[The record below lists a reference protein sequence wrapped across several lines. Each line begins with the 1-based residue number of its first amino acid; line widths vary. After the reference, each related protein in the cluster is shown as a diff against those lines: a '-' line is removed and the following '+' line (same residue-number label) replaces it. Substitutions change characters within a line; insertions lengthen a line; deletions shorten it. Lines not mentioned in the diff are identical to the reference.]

1 MSRALLLCLA
11 FVMTLPVLPQVQAT
25 PLNQQEME
33 AGKKKKRK
41 GKKKRKRNKNEV
53 TVRNIE
59 GFGKNKDAALKDAFA
74 RAIEAGVGLFV
85 DTDTRITNDDIQER
99 TNTYSDATIKKHKIM
114 EEGPDANQ
122 GYRVKI
128 TAIVLRKKLNE
139 KVKATSGTASGI
151 EGEQLWAQHVSQVK
165 NVEDGRRLLQQFF
178 NDNPTRELWVSRILD
193 DKGKVN
199 KTGEGLAHET
209 NYDTGEV
216 YLAYNLSISYN
227 HKKYFN
233 HYAPRLVT
241 LLDKIA
247 HKAIKVE
254 TSCKATLKEKLFG
267 KGHVF
272 STNCN
277 EALQNVGKVGTDFF
291 PVRVLVKLSK
301 NKKKLF
307 YRSFILKTSQ
317 YKNLFKTYQRENQP
331 LIVQVTL
338 TDKDGDTIASDW
350 KQMASR
356 PAYNDRRNESTH
368 HEYFIPIVMDKGKEG
383 VKSYNDEEGEGVDF
397 LSDYG
402 EGSRTSPRLKNT
414 RYFQEEGF
422 HVNGSQG
429 TSFSVI
435 HAPLVFNHTTY
446 KHKNEFRIS
455 PVMRMV
461 RLYHNYLEGTSFYGT
476 HRKDV
481 ILTADE
487 LKSLKKIK
495 ARILSPSDVG
505 L

>member
-11 FVMTLPVLPQVQAT
+11 FILTLPVLPQAFAT
-25 PLNQQEME
+25 PSTQQGIE

-41 GKKKRKRNKNEV
+41 GKKKRKKNKNEV

-128 TAIVLRKKLNE
+128 TAIVLRKKINE

-165 NVEDGRRLLQQFF
+165 NVEDGRRLLKQFF
-178 NDNPTRELWVSRILD
+178 DDNPTRGLWVPRILD
-193 DKGKVN
+193 DKGKIN

-209 NYDTGEV
+209 NYQTGEV

-254 TSCKATLKEKLFG
+254 TSCQATFEEKLFG
-267 KGHVF
+267 KGNIF
-272 STNCN
+272 KTNCDQ
-277 EALQNVGKVGTDFF
+277 ALEKVGRVGTDFF
-291 PVRVLVKLSK
+291 PVRVLIRQSK

-307 YRSFILKTSQ
+307 YRSFILK
-317 YKNLFKTYQRENQP
+317 KNEYLDLFEAYQKENQP
-331 LIVQVTL
+331 LIIQVTL
-338 TDKDGDTIASDW
+338 TGNGGETITTDW
-350 KQMASR
+350 KQMDFFHN
-356 PAYNDRRNESTH
+356 YKLDRFGPTAEDFSPLYIKKGV
-368 HEYFIPIVMDKGKEG
+368 EGIKAKALIGAFYQSSDKP
-383 VKSYNDEEGEGVDF
+383 
-397 LSDYG
+397 
-402 EGSRTSPRLKNT
+402 TPRLKETALVVDSGGGNC
-414 RYFQEEGF
+414 
-422 HVNGSQG
+422 G
-429 TSFSVI
+429 TTFSVI
-435 HAPLVFNHTTY
+435 RY
-446 KHKNEFRIS
+446 KMRFQRYEEVRFS
-455 PVMRMV
+455 PHMHMV
-461 RLYHNYLEGTSFYGT
+461 SSYGDRLKGTSLYGV
-476 HRKDV
+476 HRRDV